1 LKAQSGLRPV
11 VLAQERSGRLFC
23 RRVNYSSIPTH
34 IRKRYQR
41 VDNSSSMGAKRLEW
55 QRSVQGGHRLLQQ
68 EQEEDRGDQRQ
79 DRTVE
84 PRLRRVRAGSQGS
97 QGNGKGRDAELSAC
111 KPAEGAVAGNVTA
124 ASARYR
130 MVTTEEDIE
139 SMHRTKSVQVWHSTR
154 GLPDLI
160 RTSRVIY
167 YRIEQDGTGGGGLP
181 SLVVLAR
188 SHPSPTLAIELCNS
202 LILYFIIKL
211 GLLIIMRIVINT
223 THRRLR
229 QLIRPS
235 PRISL
240 HVTLTRPGPR
250 ISLTVPM
257 TRGCRILYV

>member
-1 LKAQSGLRPV
+1 MFFVSLCGGGRHKGAADGKSRGGGRNPHSGTEGAGCSLQPLRHSLCCRESQLKAQSGLRPV

-68 EQEEDRGDQRQ
+68 EQEQEQDRGDQRQ

-167 YRIEQDGTGGGGLP
+167 YRINTPVFDGE
-181 SLVVLAR
+181 
-188 SHPSPTLAIELCNS
+188 ELGY
-202 LILYFIIKL
+202 LE
-211 GLLIIMRIVINT
+211 
-223 THRRLR
+223 
-229 QLIRPS
+229 
-235 PRISL
+235 
-240 HVTLTRPGPR
+240 
-250 ISLTVPM
+250 
-257 TRGCRILYV
+257 